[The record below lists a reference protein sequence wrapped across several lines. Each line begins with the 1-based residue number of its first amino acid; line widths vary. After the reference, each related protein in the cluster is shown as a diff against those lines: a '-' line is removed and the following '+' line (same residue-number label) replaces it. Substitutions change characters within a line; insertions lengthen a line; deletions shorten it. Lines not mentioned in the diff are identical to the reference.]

1 MRKINN
7 FILECERIKLPIKI
21 IKKIEKKLKEY
32 NGKIYLVGGNV
43 RDLILGNEIASHPDL
58 VVNVEYEVLVKCL
71 KKAKIN
77 FLEIGSKF
85 DSLVVLD
92 SGFKIDITCMRT
104 DVETDGRWA
113 KTQFTEDLVKDSNRR
128 DFTFNSIYCDTNG
141 IVYDPNNGVNDLK
154 KKNVKFIGDIH
165 SRINEDHL
173 RILRFL
179 RFSLLVSGNIEKRKL
194 QICNQNFKK
203 LKKLSFQ
210 RRIGELKLILLN
222 TNLQKSSIVDKL
234 KILIEAS
241 LESKLNFKN
250 FSFLCKLES
259 NHKNESFERRLKFLL
274 RSKKKLPKLINL
286 NAEKKLK
293 RRLLKVV
300 FFKDYSES
308 EINYNLYKSEKN
320 ALIDKLMI
328 DHSDNLLN
336 SLKFNFLLKKIN
348 GYKKKKFPLRGDD
361 LISLGFSPGKEL
373 GDVFEKV
380 EIWWVK
386 NNFEKNKRECINF
399 SKKFLP

>member
-1 MRKINN
+1 M
-7 FILECERIKLPIKI
+7 
-21 IKKIEKKLKEY
+21 
-32 NGKIYLVGGNV
+32 
-43 RDLILGNEIASHPDL
+43 
-58 VVNVEYEVLVKCL
+58 
-71 KKAKIN
+71 
-77 FLEIGSKF
+77 
-85 DSLVVLD
+85 
-92 SGFKIDITCMRT
+92 
-104 DVETDGRWA
+104 
-113 KTQFTEDLVKDSNRR
+113 
-128 DFTFNSIYCDTNG
+128 
-141 IVYDPNNGVNDLK
+141 
-154 KKNVKFIGDIH
+154 
-165 SRINEDHL
+165 
-173 RILRFL
+173 
-179 RFSLLVSGNIEKRKL
+179 
-194 QICNQNFKK
+194 
-203 LKKLSFQ
+203 
-210 RRIGELKLILLN
+210 
-222 TNLQKSSIVDKL
+222 
-234 KILIEAS
+234 
-241 LESKLNFKN
+241 
-250 FSFLCKLES
+250 
-259 NHKNESFERRLKFLL
+259 KFLL
-274 RSKKKLPKLINL
+274 RSKKHLPKLINL

-336 SLKFNFLLKKIN
+336 NSKFNFLLKKIN